1 MNGRL
6 LEMQFVWAD
15 KSKTNKTNK
24 YLNKLFSCFINKS
37 SYFKNCIFRGCVC
50 RDRNSFSLLAT
61 SLTFR
66 WSKNN
71 INFTTFSR

>member
-50 RDRNSFSLLAT
+50 
-61 SLTFR
+61 
-66 WSKNN
+66 
-71 INFTTFSR
+71 

>member
-37 SYFKNCIFRGCVC
+37 SYFKNCIFRDVFAETVTVLVC
-50 RDRNSFSLLAT
+50 LLPA
-61 SLTFR
+61 
-66 WSKNN
+66 
-71 INFTTFSR
+71 